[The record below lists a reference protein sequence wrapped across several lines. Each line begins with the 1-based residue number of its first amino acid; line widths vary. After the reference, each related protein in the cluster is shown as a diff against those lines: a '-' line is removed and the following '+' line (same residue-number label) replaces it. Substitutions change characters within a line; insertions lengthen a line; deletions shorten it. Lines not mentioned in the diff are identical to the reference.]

1 MKFAGVK
8 TEDAENKGVKG
19 EVVAPERTGGGG
31 ITGYWYFNYFLNSF
45 LNICSFALE
54 NK

>member
-1 MKFAGVK
+1 MKLAGVK
-8 TEDAENKGVKG
+8 TEDAENEGVKV
-19 EVVAPERTGGGG
+19 EVVAPERTRGQ
-31 ITGYWYFNYFLNSF
+31 IGYWYFLNSF